1 MPKSNVLDKKA
12 KLHILDSMCDHSHLS
27 NEEKAAHLKQRFH
40 SECGHEIVR
49 YGELKAC
56 ANWLQGLALNIE
68 FMNGGIIELA
78 KEWGSLEQDAT
89 EKQEQ
94 KILDNYW
101 SFMANKCLQLMRGY
115 RIPKEGVK

>member
-1 MPKSNVLDKKA
+1 MSKSSVLDRAA

-27 NEEKAAHLKQRFH
+27 NEEKAAHIKQRFH
-40 SECGHEIVR
+40 SECGHEISR
-49 YGELKAC
+49 YGELTAC
-56 ANWLQGLALNIE
+56 TPWLQGLALNIE
-68 FMNGGIIELA
+68 YMNHEIIELA
-78 KEWGSLEQDAT
+78 KEWGSLEHDAT

-115 RIPKEGVK
+115 RVPKKGEK